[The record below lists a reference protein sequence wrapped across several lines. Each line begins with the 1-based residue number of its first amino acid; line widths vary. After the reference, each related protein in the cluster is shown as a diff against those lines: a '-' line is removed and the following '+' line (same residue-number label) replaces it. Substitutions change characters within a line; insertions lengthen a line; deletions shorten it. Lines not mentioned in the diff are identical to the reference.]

1 MQTVAPAGSP
11 RIQQVIDYKG
21 GVLFVASNGIYT
33 SKTPTQVFSG
43 SDVKKILDRNP
54 GITSVANYGGQDNIE
69 SYTVTVDK
77 YKNEKF
83 VSRETRVNNIK
94 KEGTLGLLVAL
105 KNGYIYHSPDGNNL
119 LGGGKTVI
127 AATPINTDG
136 MKNALATFMSSV
148 KKKENWIYPK
158 DVKVNVYLANQWD
171 SVKLIN
177 ADWNV
182 GVGLKRQAT
191 AVAFDFA
198 GNPATVDVYDKGWS
212 GMEYKWRYKKTSTG
226 IFSQSTKVNVLGD
239 DGVLVRPSSGCAII
253 AAVTSTEIPD
263 ETFSPTSSISISI
276 SIDANNTGAWS
287 FMLDGSAACKLV
299 LSKAQE
305 QLGKKVDSNK
315 YVLNL
320 YEYFAAMAM
329 AHVSGDG
336 YLTKYCTH
344 TF

>member
-1 MQTVAPAGSP
+1 
-11 RIQQVIDYKG
+11 
-21 GVLFVASNGIYT
+21 
-33 SKTPTQVFSG
+33 
-43 SDVKKILDRNP
+43 
-54 GITSVANYGGQDNIE
+54 
-69 SYTVTVDK
+69 
-77 YKNEKF
+77 
-83 VSRETRVNNIK
+83 
-94 KEGTLGLLVAL
+94 
-105 KNGYIYHSPDGNNL
+105 
-119 LGGGKTVI
+119 
-127 AATPINTDG
+127 
-136 MKNALATFMSSV
+136 V

-263 ETFSPTSSISISI
+263 ETFSPTSPISISI

-287 FMLDGSAACKLV
+287 FMLDGSAAC
-299 LSKAQE
+299 
-305 QLGKKVDSNK
+305 
-315 YVLNL
+315 
-320 YEYFAAMAM
+320 
-329 AHVSGDG
+329 
-336 YLTKYCTH
+336 
-344 TF
+344 